1 MKLTRLITDT
11 FMVRFSWSTWSSR
24 FFWRGRGILKKI
36 LLETFYVQPLNDHRQ
51 VTKYGSVHQGWEEES
66 ECLNKSV
73 CYTAS
78 KVALSNSLYVSA
90 HQNPMIHAYGVSKVN
105 FASREKF
112 ISIAN
117 GVCRQAF
124 IFFATSYFSLTAEA
138 AEKRAQKICPF
149 TGPPSYVRGFFQIP
163 CGWYFAYDLDELET
177 KWRVCGQPIA
187 SASCLCLYIIELL
200 CKRMFGDHSES

>member
-1 MKLTRLITDT
+1 M
-11 FMVRFSWSTWSSR
+11 
-24 FFWRGRGILKKI
+24 
-36 LLETFYVQPLNDHRQ
+36 
-51 VTKYGSVHQGWEEES
+51 
-66 ECLNKSV
+66 NKSV
-73 CYTAS
+73 YYTAS
-78 KVALSNSLYVSA
+78 KVELSNSLYVSA

-149 TGPPSYVRGFFQIP
+149 TGPPSYVRAFFKSPVVDILLTISTNSRQNGGSVDSLLPVLHASIYTLSSYYASG
-163 CGWYFAYDLDELET
+163 CLET
-177 KWRVCGQPIA
+177 TQKARVDLGGFMGA
-187 SASCLCLYIIELL
+187 
-200 CKRMFGDHSES
+200 F